1 MTNLTLFHPAGAFR
15 RLFDGAFP
23 GDGIFGPPFAEA
35 PDLAPGLAPDLA
47 SGLAPDGAAPSWSP
61 RVDVRDT
68 GSAVVIE
75 ADLPGVPREEIA
87 IRFDSGTLT
96 LEGKRGLPA
105 NGNPANGNPANGNS
119 ANGNSANGNSP
130 TDAGDGEPVVAN
142 RRDAGRSRWTHR
154 ERALGRFRRSFRVSE
169 TVEVSAIR
177 AESRDGV
184 LTITLPKVEKALPR
198 RIEVTVH

>member
-23 GDGIFGPPFAEA
+23 GDGIFGPPFADA
-35 PDLAPGLAPDLA
+35 PDLASGLA

-105 NGNPANGNPANGNS
+105 NGNPANGNS
-119 ANGNSANGNSP
+119 ENGNSP
-130 TDAGDGEPVVAN
+130 NDAGDGEPVVAN
-142 RRDAGRSRWTHR
+142 GRDTGRSRWTHR

>member
-15 RLFDGAFP
+15 RLFDGSFP
-23 GDGIFGPPFAEA
+23 GDGVFGPLFADAPDFAPDLA
-35 PDLAPGLAPDLA
+35 PDLAPGLAPD
-47 SGLAPDGAAPSWSP
+47 GAAPSWTP

-96 LEGKRGLPA
+96 LEGKRVGKRGLPANGNAA
-105 NGNPANGNPANGNS
+105 NGNPANGNHS
-119 ANGNSANGNSP
+119 A
-130 TDAGDGEPVVAN
+130 DKDGEGAEPVVADG
-142 RRDAGRSRWTHR
+142 RDDGRGRWTHR
-154 ERALGRFRRSFRVSE
+154 ERALGRFRRSFRVPG

-198 RIEVTVH
+198 QIEVTVH

>member
-15 RLFDGAFP
+15 RLFDGSFP

-35 PDLAPGLAPDLA
+35 PDLAPD
-47 SGLAPDGAAPSWSP
+47 LAPDGAAPSWSP

-105 NGNPANGNPANGNS
+105 NGDTANGNS
-119 ANGNSANGNSP
+119 ANGNSAI
-130 TDAGDGEPVVAN
+130 DAGDGEPVVAN
-142 RRDAGRSRWTHR
+142 GRDTGRSRWTHR

>member
-23 GDGIFGPPFAEA
+23 GDGVFGPLFADGA
-35 PDLAPGLAPDLA
+35 DLAPE
-47 SGLAPDGAAPSWSP
+47 GAAPSWSP

-105 NGNPANGNPANGNS
+105 NGNAS
-119 ANGNSANGNSP
+119 
-130 TDAGDGEPVVAN
+130 AGDGAEAEPVVTDDRDN
-142 RRDAGRSRWTHR
+142 RRDNGRDHTRGRWAHR
-154 ERALGRFRRSFRVSE
+154 ERALGRFRRSFRIPE

-198 RIEVTVH
+198 QIEVTVH

>member
-15 RLFDGAFP
+15 RLFDGSFP
-23 GDGIFGPPFAEA
+23 GDGVFGPLVADGGGLP
-35 PDLAPGLAPDLA
+35 PDIGR
-47 SGLAPDGAAPSWSP
+47 DGARPSWSP

-68 GSAVVIE
+68 GAAVVIE

-96 LEGKRGLPA
+96 LEGNRGRPA
-105 NGNPANGNPANGNS
+105 NGSPSNGNP
-119 ANGNSANGNSP
+119 P
-130 TDAGDGEPVVAN
+130 TDEGASDDGGAAPVVEKVAEN
-142 RRDAGRSRWTHR
+142 GRGRWTHR
-154 ERALGRFRRSFRVSE
+154 ERALGRFRRSFRVPE

-184 LTITLPKVEKALPR
+184 LTITLPKAEKALPR
-198 RIEVTVH
+198 QIEVTVH

>member
-23 GDGIFGPPFAEA
+23 GDGIFGPLFADGA
-35 PDLAPGLAPDLA
+35 DLAPEGAP
-47 SGLAPDGAAPSWSP
+47 PSWSP

-105 NGNPANGNPANGNS
+105 NGPVNGNAS
-119 ANGNSANGNSP
+119 
-130 TDAGDGEPVVAN
+130 AGDGAEAEPAVTDG
-142 RRDAGRSRWTHR
+142 RDAARGQWTHR
-154 ERALGRFRRSFRVSE
+154 ERALGRFRRSFHVPE
-169 TVEVSAIR
+169 TVDVSAIR

-198 RIEVTVH
+198 QIEVAVH